1 MCCYAYIE
9 HSAACFKGRQHL
21 VTPSLAQS
29 PMAVPVLSS
38 VAQCAKFYSDC
49 LTTRQRCGL
58 RLRKG
63 SLWRVGSA
71 CSGTDSVIRVLEHL
85 GRSSGWVFK
94 HTFSCECD
102 GAKQTWL
109 QENFPEVPL
118 IFEDICELHTG
129 RALNILTGDESDVP
143 DVDLFVAG
151 FVCKSV
157 STENTQRQ

>member
-1 MCCYAYIE
+1 MHTLCTP
-9 HSAACFKGRQHL
+9 GRTKL
-21 VTPSLAQS
+21 MTSSLAQL
-29 PMAVPVLSS
+29 PMAIPVLSS
-38 VAQCAKFYSDC
+38 VAQCVKFYSDC

-94 HTFSCECD
+94 HMFSCECD
-102 GAKQTWL
+102 AGKQAWL

-129 RALNILTGDESDVP
+129 RALNILTGEESDVP

-151 FVCKSV
+151 FVCKSA
-157 STENTQRQ
+157 STENTQRR

>member
-1 MCCYAYIE
+1 MYCYAYIV
-9 HSAACFKGRQHL
+9 HCAACFKGRQIL
-21 VTPSLAQS
+21 MTPSLAQS
-29 PMAVPVLSS
+29 PTAIPFLPSEEFV
-38 VAQCAKFYSDC
+38 KFCSDS
-49 LTTRQRCGL
+49 LTTRQHCGL

-85 GRSSGWVFK
+85 VRFSGWVFK

-118 IFEDICELHTG
+118 IFADICELHAG
-129 RALNILTGDESDVP
+129 NILT
-143 DVDLFVAG
+143 
-151 FVCKSV
+151 
-157 STENTQRQ
+157 R

>member
-1 MCCYAYIE
+1 MYWYAYIE

-29 PMAVPVLSS
+29 PMAVPALSS

-58 RLRKG
+58 WFRRRIAMAGGVGMQWHGFCDQSFGAPRPLQRL
-63 SLWRVGSA
+63 
-71 CSGTDSVIRVLEHL
+71 
-85 GRSSGWVFK
+85 

-129 RALNILTGDESDVP
+129 RASHILTGDESDAP

>member
-38 VAQCAKFYSDC
+38 VAQCVKFYSDC

-94 HTFSCECD
+94 RTFSCECD
-102 GAKQTWL
+102 GAKQAWL
-109 QENFPEVPL
+109 QENFPEVP
-118 IFEDICELHTG
+118 
-129 RALNILTGDESDVP
+129 P
-143 DVDLFVAG
+143 DLRRHLRVAHRPG
-151 FVCKSV
+151 I
-157 STENTQRQ
+157 

>member
-1 MCCYAYIE
+1 MPGRCATRRRCRKSGEPLGSSPATRSAWRHNIHKVHTCVYIYIFMYCYAYIE

-38 VAQCAKFYSDC
+38 VAQCAKFYNDC

-63 SLWRVGSA
+63 SLWRVGWA
-71 CSGTDSVIRVLEHL
+71 CTGTDSVIRVLEHL
-85 GRSSGWVFK
+85 GRSSGWVFM

-102 GAKQTWL
+102 GTKKT
-109 QENFPEVPL
+109 
-118 IFEDICELHTG
+118 
-129 RALNILTGDESDVP
+129 
-143 DVDLFVAG
+143 
-151 FVCKSV
+151 
-157 STENTQRQ
+157 

>member
-1 MCCYAYIE
+1 MYCYAYIV
-9 HSAACFKGRQHL
+9 HSAACFKGRQFL
-21 VTPSLAQS
+21 MTSSLAQS

-38 VAQCAKFYSDC
+38 VAQCVKFYSDC

-102 GAKQTWL
+102 GAKQAWL
-109 QENFPEVPL
+109 QEHFPEVPL
-118 IFEDICELHTG
+118 IFEDIRELHTG
-129 RALNILTGDESDVP
+129 RALNILTGEESDVP

>member
-1 MCCYAYIE
+1 MYCYAYIE
-9 HSAACFKGRQHL
+9 HSAACFKGRQDL

-29 PMAVPVLSS
+29 PMAA
-38 VAQCAKFYSDC
+38 VAECAKFYSDC

-58 RLRKG
+58 RLRTG

-71 CSGTDSVIRVLEHL
+71 CSGADSVITVLEHL
-85 GRSSGWVFK
+85 GGRSSGWVFK
-94 HTFSCECD
+94 HTASCECD
-102 GAKQTWL
+102 AAKQAWL

-157 STENTQRQ
+157 YTENTQRQ